1 MNFSTVSEKQSRS
14 ESLTP
19 GDRFTAVMSG
29 DSGMRSLFLRNFTVS
44 LDALSLKTTDIFSEK
59 YDSEKAS
66 DSIAAFQ
73 KITGQDAVVGCIHSP
88 AFIVEQ
94 FGGGMKY
101 PEHGIPTVTK
111 APISSPDSLENLCTV
126 PKGKALDAI
135 ESYRLTRKKLPDIAV
150 VANIT
155 GPLTKASVMM
165 GMEQLSFAILS
176 DKDYVRDV
184 IDIGT
189 EFTYSALES
198 MYRDNSVDST
208 FIASASDN
216 NDLFGDDALSEF
228 TFPYLK
234 DAVSKV
240 HKIGSTV
247 TFHPHGD
254 YTEKDLIEKSIKTG
268 IDCFQFAENNDPVK
282 IHDSIGKKC
291 IIMGGTDIVPVL
303 YSGTEQEIR
312 DSVGYF
318 MKIFS
323 DSRYIFSCSCSLQTG
338 TPLDNICALSEE
350 FHSICSGETD

>member
-1 MNFSTVSEKQSRS
+1 M
-14 ESLTP
+14 TP
-19 GDRFTAVMSG
+19 RDRFTAVMSG
-29 DSGMRSLFLRNFTVS
+29 ESGMRSLFLRNFTIS
-44 LDALSLKTTDIFSEK
+44 FDALNLRTTDVFSEK
-59 YDSEKAS
+59 YNAEKAS
-66 DSIAAFQ
+66 DSIVAFR

-88 AFIVEQ
+88 AFITEQ
-94 FGGGMKY
+94 FGGKMKY

-111 APISSPDSLENLCTV
+111 APISSPDSLENVCTV

-135 ESYRLTRKKLPDIAV
+135 ESYRLTREKLPDVAI

-198 MYRDNSVDST
+198 MYRDNSVDGT

-216 NDLFGDDALSEF
+216 NDLFGDDALDEF

-240 HKIGSTV
+240 HKIGSAV

-254 YTEKDLIEKSIKTG
+254 YTEGNLIEKSVKTG
-268 IDCFQFAENNDPVK
+268 IDCFQFAENNNPVI

-291 IIMGGTDIVPVL
+291 TIMGGTDIVPVL
-303 YSGTEQEIR
+303 YSGTEREIR

-338 TPLDNICALSEE
+338 TSLDNIRILSEE
-350 FHSICSGETD
+350 FHSICSDETNRLQDGGPGRI

>member
-19 GDRFTAVMSG
+19 GDRFAAVMSG

-184 IDIGT
+184 IKIGT
-189 EFTYSALES
+189 EFTYFALES

-216 NDLFGDDALSEF
+216 NDLFGGDALSEF

-291 IIMGGTDIVPVL
+291 AVMGGTDIVPVL

-338 TPLDNICALSEE
+338 TPLDNIRVLSEE